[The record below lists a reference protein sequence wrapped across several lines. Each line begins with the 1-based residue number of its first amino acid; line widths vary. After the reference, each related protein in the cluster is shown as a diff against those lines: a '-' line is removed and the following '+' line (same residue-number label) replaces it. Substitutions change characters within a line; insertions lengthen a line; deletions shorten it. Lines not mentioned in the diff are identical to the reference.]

1 VLKANAAGLIASKV
15 GYAAACLVAAVV
27 FVVSGVAHNVVGAA
41 RGLGILGI
49 TISGSP
55 SVGAMNVLVMGLE
68 SRTDY
73 QGNVLPN
80 SLLTAMHA
88 GKASA
93 VAAGQVGSQ
102 DTNTLILIHIFAGG
116 QRAVGYSIPRDD
128 LVTYPQQY
136 YPGVTQGKIDG
147 AYYFAYIEYINQHT
161 GTEDKQDLY
170 LHANQ
175 AGQAATIATVQS
187 VTGVHIDHFVEVN
200 LAGFYTLAQAF
211 GGIEVCIRPAPA
223 QAGFAKGAN
232 LTDIDPQVIVDGE
245 PTDNSGF
252 NAYKDG
258 YNAKQ
263 GGAQYL
269 HLSAAQSLA
278 FVRSRDTIPGVDLGR
293 THRQQATI
301 DYVIWKLKHEGILT
315 DITQLDGLLGS
326 ANHYLI
332 TDRDFDLLDFPTN
345 MRALSGS
352 NLMFQTLPISGQV
365 NGMALNGS
373 LQDVNTIDVPYIQQV
388 VKNAF
393 YPSSTAKPST
403 PTGRAAGKKA
413 ASVALAPGQVT
424 VDVYN
429 GSTASTAPLAGQTSA
444 ALVAL
449 GYKAG
454 AVADGTAQSKTV
466 TAGTQ
471 VFYGAGA
478 AANAAALAT
487 QFGTTAVALKTLPAD
502 HVEVLIGSNV
512 AAVPTGLTVTATATA
527 GTQSFAAAL
536 LGGDQEEPASSTPTS
551 SSDNG
556 LAGGAV
562 TVSPDAKFGIPCVY

>member
-1 VLKANAAGLIASKV
+1 VFRASVVRLIATKV
-15 GYAAACLVAAVV
+15 GYAATCMVAVV
-27 FVVSGVAHNVVGAA
+27 VLLVSGAAHKVVGET
-41 RGLGILGI
+41 RGLGMGI
-49 TISGSP
+49 EISGSP
-55 SVGAMNVLVMGLE
+55 SVGAMNILVMGLE

-73 QGNVLPN
+73 YGNVLSN

-116 QRAVGYSIPRDD
+116 QKAVGYSIPRDD

-136 YPGVTQGKIDG
+136 YPGVTTGKIDG
-147 AYYFAYIEYINQHT
+147 AYYFAYIEYVNQHT
-161 GTEDKQDLY
+161 GTESKDDLY
-170 LHANQ
+170 LNANR

-200 LAGFYTLAQAF
+200 LAGFYTLAQEF
-211 GGIEVCIRPAPA
+211 GGIEVCIKPAPA
-223 QAGFAKGAN
+223 QGGFPAGAN
-232 LTDIDPQVIVDGE
+232 LTDIDTLVYP

-252 NAYKDG
+252 NAYNDG

-278 FVRSRDTIPGVDLGR
+278 FVRARDTIPGVDLGR

-301 DYVIWKLKHEGILT
+301 DYVIWKLKNEGVLT
-315 DITQLDGLLGS
+315 DITQLDSLLGS
-326 ANHYLI
+326 ANDYLI
-332 TDRDFDLLDFPTN
+332 TDGDFDLLDFATN

-352 NLMFQTLPISGQV
+352 NLTFQTLPISGQV
-365 NGMALNGS
+365 NDMELNGS

-388 VKNAF
+388 VNNAF
-393 YPSSTAKPST
+393 YPSTAAKTAT
-403 PTGRAAGKKA
+403 PTEKAASKKA
-413 ASVALAPGQVT
+413 AGAALSPGKIT

-454 AVADGTAQSKTV
+454 AVANGTAQSQPV

-478 AANAAALAT
+478 AANAAELAT

-502 HVEVLIGSNV
+502 HVEVLIGANV
-512 AAVPTGLTVTATATA
+512 AAVPTGLTVTAGTASSA
-527 GTQSFAAAL
+527 GTESFAAAL
-536 LGGDQEEPASSTPTS
+536 LGGNQAVVDQPTSTPASSA
-551 SSDNG
+551 DNG

-562 TVSPDAKFGIPCVY
+562 TVAPTAKYGIPCVY